1 MALSKTQVRTLRRV
15 KKVASTTAGTLMKI
29 LVCVIF
35 GFPFL
40 WMVATSFKTYVEAIQ
55 FPPTLWPKEFTLDA
69 YITVFTKLNLGKYI
83 GNSIIILVLVTV
95 GQVLVMVPA
104 AYAFAKY
111 EFKGKGLLFGM
122 MMVAFMIPTAITYI
136 PIAQMFME
144 MKIGDTP
151 MIRTLIP
158 QIVPSLCNAFGIFLL
173 RQNFMQVPEELI
185 ESARLDEANEMQII
199 TKIMLPMAK
208 STIVNIMML
217 SMMGTWNSYFWP
229 LVMTYHDEVR
239 PITIAIQSMK
249 DMEGGMQWPIIMA
262 GNCILVLP
270 VLILFLAASKK
281 IIAAM
286 AYRGVK

>member
-15 KKVASTTAGTLMKI
+15 KKAASTTAGTLMKI